1 MRGTFHPQRSILHA
15 VVCFGMATVL
25 TVLHADDGRSLAVG
39 AGAPGFGRIDSQ
51 ASAIHF
57 TNVLSREFAAAN
69 QIRMNGSGVA
79 LGDVDGDGRC
89 DVFLCGVQTPARL
102 YRNRGDWKFED
113 VTAACGVDLTGIY
126 SVGAALADMDGD
138 GDLDLLVTCLGGGTR
153 LYVNDGRAGFTGH
166 PDSGLISRFG
176 ATSMALADVDGD
188 GDLDVY
194 VTHYRTR
201 TIRSTGFSV
210 MNVNGRRMIR
220 PEDRDSLEYTP
231 AGTVLEHGEPDV
243 LYLNDGNAQFTP
255 VPWDGGTF
263 LDENGAPLKQPPRD
277 WGLAVQFR
285 DFNRDGAPDLYVC
298 NDFHSV
304 DRLWV
309 NDGKGCFR
317 AIDATALR
325 CTPTFS
331 MCVDFAD
338 INRDGFDDLFTAD
351 MMDRTHSL
359 RIRRSPA
366 VVLAPG
372 DFERAFNRPQSG
384 RNTLHLGRPDGT
396 FAEVAYAYGVQASG
410 WTWACAFLDVDLDGF
425 EDLLTTAGNI
435 FDTQDLDANARIDAG
450 GPYRGEAIGR
460 KALQYDPHPQP
471 RQLFRN
477 VGGTRFEE
485 VGRAWGFGED
495 GVCHGMAAGDLD
507 GDGDLDLVVNELNG
521 AAGVYRNQASAGRV
535 AVRLKGTGKNTRGL
549 GARITLRGGAVRE
562 QSQEMMGGGRYLSSD
577 DAVRVFASGA
587 VTDGMELEVRWRSG
601 RRSVVKGVR
610 ANREYEIDE
619 STALEAPAELRPE
632 VKPWFREIAL
642 GHTHREEPFDDFG
655 RQPLLPRRLSGL
667 GPGVGWMDVDGDG
680 LDDAVVGGGRGGAMA
695 VFRNTGKGAF
705 EPLPAVAAARDQTGL
720 AALVDGGGRVR
731 IVSGSSNF
739 EDESNLGGGVEEWIA
754 GAPGFEKTLGGAW
767 SAVGPVALG
776 DVDGDG
782 TPELFVGSRTRAGRY
797 PEADGS
803 RLLRRVGTE
812 WLVDATNTAVLQDA
826 GMVSGAVWTDVDGDG
841 RVDLVVA
848 TEWGPLKVYRN
859 RKGTLE
865 SSDMG
870 LGKYRGFWNGVTS
883 GDFDG
888 DGRMDLVASNWGTNT
903 RHGRERMYF
912 GDLGGQ
918 GQVEVV
924 ESEVEGGRWLPVRDL
939 EVMSRVMPWVREKYG
954 KHRAYAEATVE
965 EVLSGKKA
973 EMREVEWLETS
984 VFLNRGDHF
993 ELKRLPAEAQWA
1005 VGYGVSVGDAD
1016 GDGREDVFLAQN
1028 FFGVGTQ
1035 ESRSDGGR
1043 GLWLKGDGKGGF
1055 TAVDGSVSGV
1065 KVYGEGRGT
1074 ALGDFDG
1081 DGRLDLLV
1089 GENGGETRVYRNES
1103 AKVGLQVRLE
1113 DGMGRYGAKVRVEYV
1128 GGRKGPARETHSGS
1142 GYWSQEGRVVVM
1154 GLEEPPVAVEVEWP
1168 GGKKTRAEV
1177 VGGV

>member
-1 MRGTFHPQRSILHA
+1 MG
-15 VVCFGMATVL
+15 
-25 TVLHADDGRSLAVG
+25 
-39 AGAPGFGRIDSQ
+39 ID
-51 ASAIHF
+51 
-57 TNVLSREFAAAN
+57 V
-69 QIRMNGSGVA
+69 
-79 LGDVDGDGRC
+79 
-89 DVFLCGVQTPARL
+89 
-102 YRNRGDWKFED
+102 
-113 VTAACGVDLTGIY
+113 
-126 SVGAALADMDGD
+126 
-138 GDLDLLVTCLGGGTR
+138 
-153 LYVNDGRAGFTGH
+153 
-166 PDSGLISRFG
+166 
-176 ATSMALADVDGD
+176 
-188 GDLDVY
+188 
-194 VTHYRTR
+194 
-201 TIRSTGFSV
+201 
-210 MNVNGRRMIR
+210 
-220 PEDRDSLEYTP
+220 
-231 AGTVLEHGEPDV
+231 
-243 LYLNDGNAQFTP
+243 
-255 VPWDGGTF
+255 
-263 LDENGAPLKQPPRD
+263 
-277 WGLAVQFR
+277 
-285 DFNRDGAPDLYVC
+285 
-298 NDFHSV
+298 
-304 DRLWV
+304 
-309 NDGKGCFR
+309 
-317 AIDATALR
+317 
-325 CTPTFS
+325 
-331 MCVDFAD
+331 AD
-338 INRDGFDDLFTAD
+338 INRDGHDDLLILD
-351 MMDRTHSL
+351 MLSRSHVLRLTRMDKGMEATPPGFPLYRTQ
-359 RIRRSPA
+359 
-366 VVLAPG
+366 V
-372 DFERAFNRPQSG
+372 G
-384 RNTLHLGRPDGT
+384 RNTLQLARGDGT
-396 FAEVAYAYGVQASG
+396 FAEVAYAFGLAATEWS
-410 WTWACAFLDVDLDGF
+410 WTPLFLDVDLDGF
-425 EDLLTTAGNI
+425 EDVLVTAGHGRDDM
-435 FDTQDLDANARIDAG
+435 DTDHGMAL
-450 GPYRGEAIGR
+450 EAMR
-460 KALQYDPHPQP
+460 RSRRMSPMDQLAMRRSTPRLLAP

-477 VGGTRFEE
+477 VGGARFEE

-601 RRSVVKGVR
+601 KRSVVKGVR

-619 STALEAPAELRPE
+619 STALQAPAELRPE

-667 GPGVGWMDVDGDG
+667 GPGVGWMDVDSDG

-705 EPLPAVAAARDQTGL
+705 EPLPAVATARDQTGL
-720 AALVDGGGRVR
+720 AALVDGGGRIR
-731 IVSGSSNF
+731 IVSGSSNY
-739 EDESNLGGGVEEWIA
+739 EDDSNLGGGVEEWSA

-782 TPELFVGSRTRAGRY
+782 TAELFVGSRTRAGRY
-797 PEADGS
+797 PETDGS

-865 SSDMG
+865 ASDMG

-965 EVLSGKKA
+965 EVLSGKKS

-984 VFLNRGDHF
+984 VFLNRGDRF

-1043 GLWLKGDGKGGF
+1043 GLWMKGDGKGGF

-1081 DGRLDLLV
+1081 DGRVDLLV
-1089 GENGGETRVYRNES
+1089 GENGGETRVYRNET

-1113 DGMGRYGAKVRVEYV
+1113 DRVGRYGAKVRVEYA
-1128 GGRKGPARETHSGS
+1128 GGRKGPARETHGGS
-1142 GYWSQEGRVVVM
+1142 GYWSQEGSMVVM

-1168 GGKKTRAEV
+1168 GGKKTRVEV
-1177 VGGV
+1177 GEGSLKISVSSLKP